1 MNSII
6 SVGYDLIPPVMH
18 THQSLYFVEYLPSH
32 PVGPRHCLVRDDG
45 NHYQGVNED
54 LAVGSP
60 MFFLLFS
67 YKPLGLMWLSEQ
79 CDRPVGC
86 TEASYQA

>member
-18 THQSLYFVEYLPSH
+18 THQSLYFVECLQSH
-32 PVGPRHCLVRDDG
+32 PVGPRHCPVRDDG

-67 YKPLGLMWLSEQ
+67 YKPLGLMWFREQ